1 MSGTGGVIWHTAG
14 KSRDIRE
21 VVHGVGRSALA
32 PLVKTSEVTR
42 GGKTMDNRSRPK
54 RRCQGAFIFHRPS
67 RDLHQQ
73 RGQFLARARQRDQL
87 SKSFADELF
96 VVSGAYQ
103 EPGGC
108 DYIEDILLQRDYII
122 D

>member
-1 MSGTGGVIWHTAG
+1 
-14 KSRDIRE
+14 
-21 VVHGVGRSALA
+21 
-32 PLVKTSEVTR
+32 
-42 GGKTMDNRSRPK
+42 MDNRSRRK
-54 RRCQGAFIFHRPS
+54 RRCQGAVIFHRPS

-73 RGQFLARARQRDQL
+73 QGQFLARARQRDQL
-87 SKSFADELF
+87 TRSFAHQFF
-96 VVSGAYQ
+96 VVGSAYQ